1 MLILLDFESFLLVL
15 CVGSRSN
22 QQLSFRARAF
32 YGIRIYIL
40 STMFVRGFLRIRM
53 IRMLLSAGSLLF
65 LSGLCF
71 SQSQEPPPSVSSPV
85 QGPAIRAE
93 SRIVVVDVV
102 VTDKQGKSVPGLR
115 KDDFHLSEDNEP
127 QIVTSFDEHKGAV
140 PSEMKLPPMPPKVF
154 TNFPTTSGADSVNV
168 LLLDLLNT
176 QPQNQSLVRQQ
187 VIKYLG
193 EVPAGTRLA
202 IFALDSHLR
211 IVRGFT
217 TDFSGLSAALEDKKA
232 GVTPEVSRNLQTDA
246 NQYSDAEILR
256 QMRRSQAAPSAIDAV
271 ESFQRD
277 ETAERVNARID
288 ATLQAFQQIARYLTG
303 IPVRKNLIWF
313 SDSFPISFSPDTRGR
328 APKNQEHVQKTSDML
343 TAAQVAIYPVSAL
356 GVLADPTFDASKLG
370 GSRRELEARL
380 SANQIAME
388 TIAEETGGRAFYS
401 TNALSDAV
409 KDAVSN
415 GSRYYTLAYSP
426 ANAKNDGKFRR
437 IQVSLADSNYKLS
450 YRRGYF
456 ADQTG
461 YEGASQQGA
470 DDPFVPLI
478 GLGMPDFDQILFKV
492 QVVPKNPQ
500 PPANAKRAGNNTKL
514 KAPFTRYDVNFAV
527 ALPDI
532 TMGSE
537 ANGTRSGNIE
547 IMLVAFGAN
556 GDILNFVKKRSNLK
570 MDAKMYEATQ
580 QVGMQVHEEIDVPP
594 GETYLRVGIYDLNSG
609 KCGTVGAAL
618 NGSSAPLSKK

>member
-1 MLILLDFESFLLVL
+1 
-15 CVGSRSN
+15 
-22 QQLSFRARAF
+22 
-32 YGIRIYIL
+32 
-40 STMFVRGFLRIRM
+40 M
-53 IRMLLSAGSLLF
+53 IRSSLSAGSLLV
-65 LSGLCF
+65 LAGLCF
-71 SQSQEPPPSVSSPV
+71 SQSQEQRTPAPPPV
-85 QGPAIRAE
+85 QGPSIKAE

-102 VTDKQGKSVPGLR
+102 VTDKQGQSVPGLG
-115 KDDFHLSEDNEP
+115 KDDFHISEDSDP
-127 QIVTSFDEHKGAV
+127 QIVTSFDEHKGAAPNQV
-140 PSEMKLPPMPPKVF
+140 KLPPMPPNVY
-154 TNFPTTSGADSVNV
+154 TNFPTSSGADSVNV

-176 QPQNQSLVRQQ
+176 QPQNQAFVRQQ

-202 IFALDSHLR
+202 VFALDSRLI

-217 TDFSGLSAALEDKKA
+217 TDFSGLSAALEDKKV
-232 GVTPEVSRNLQTDA
+232 GVSPEVSRNLQTDA

-277 ETAERVNARID
+277 ESVERVNARIEL
-288 ATLQAFQQIARYLTG
+288 TLQAFQEIARYLSG
-303 IPVRKNLIWF
+303 IPSRKNLIWF
-313 SDSFPISFSPDTRGR
+313 SDNFPVSFFPDTRGR
-328 APKNQEHVQKTSDML
+328 APKNQEHVQRTSDML

-388 TIAEETGGRAFYS
+388 TISEETGGRAFYS

-409 KDAVSN
+409 KDAVGN
-415 GSRYYTLAYSP
+415 GSHYYTLAYSP
-426 ANAKNDGKFRR
+426 ANAKNDGKFRH

-456 ADQTG
+456 ADQPG
-461 YEGASQQGA
+461 YASASQEGA

-492 QVVPKNPQ
+492 QHVPKNPQ
-500 PPANAKRAGNNTKL
+500 PPANARRAGNNTKL

-532 TMGSE
+532 AMVSD

-547 IMLVAFGAN
+547 IMLVAFGPS
-556 GDILNFVKKRSNLK
+556 GDILNFVKKRSALT
-570 MDAKMYEATQ
+570 MDPKVYEATQ
-580 QVGMQVHEEIDVPP
+580 QVGMQVHEEIDLPA
-594 GETYLRVGIYDLNSG
+594 GDIYLRVGIYDLNSG

-618 NGSSAPLSKK
+618 TSSAAHLSKK

>member
-22 QQLSFRARAF
+22 QQPSFRARAF

-140 PSEMKLPPMPPKVF
+140 ASEMKLPPMPPNVF

-176 QPQNQSLVRQQ
+176 QPQNQAFVRQQ

-202 IFALDSHLR
+202 IFALGSHLR

-217 TDFSGLSAALEDKKA
+217 TDFAGLSGALEDKKL
-232 GVTPEVSRNLQTDA
+232 GVAPEISRNLPTEA

-256 QMRRSQAAPSAIDAV
+256 QMRRSQAAPTAIDAV

-277 ETAERVNARID
+277 EAAERVNSRIEV
-288 ATLQAFQQIARYLTG
+288 TLQAFQQIARYLSR
-303 IPVRKNLIWF
+303 IPARKNLIWF
-313 SDSFPISFSPDTRGR
+313 SDNFPVSFFQDTRVR
-328 APKNQEHVQKTSDML
+328 LPKNQEHVQKTSDML
-343 TAAQVAIYPVSAL
+343 TAAEVAIYPVSAL
-356 GVLADPTFDASKLG
+356 GVLGDPTFDASKLP

-380 SANQIAME
+380 SVNQIAME
-388 TIAEETGGRAFYS
+388 TIAQETVGRAFYI

-415 GSRYYTLAYSP
+415 GSHYYTLAYSP
-426 ANAKNDGKFRR
+426 ANDKNDGKFRR
-437 IQVSLADSNYKLS
+437 IQVGLVDNNYTLS

-456 ADQTG
+456 ADQPSHEFT
-461 YEGASQQGA
+461 SQEGA

-478 GLGMPDFDQILFKV
+478 GLDMPDFDQILFKL
-492 QVVPKNPQ
+492 QVVPKSPQ
-500 PPANAKRAGNNTKL
+500 PPANAPRAGNNTKL

-532 TMGSE
+532 AMGLD
-537 ANGTRSGNIE
+537 ANGTRHGRIE
-547 IMLVAFGAN
+547 IMIIAFGPGGN
-556 GDILNFVKKRSNLK
+556 ILN
-570 MDAKMYEATQ
+570 T
-580 QVGMQVHEEIDVPP
+580 
-594 GETYLRVGIYDLNSG
+594 
-609 KCGTVGAAL
+609 
-618 NGSSAPLSKK
+618 

>member
-1 MLILLDFESFLLVL
+1 MN
-15 CVGSRSN
+15 R
-22 QQLSFRARAF
+22 
-32 YGIRIYIL
+32 
-40 STMFVRGFLRIRM
+40 
-53 IRMLLSAGSLLF
+53 SLLAAVSVLF
-65 LSGLCF
+65 LAGLCF
-71 SQSQEPPPSVSSPV
+71 SRPQDQGPPVSSPA
-85 QGPAIRAE
+85 QGPSIKAE

-102 VTDKQGKSVPGLR
+102 VTDKQGQSVPGLS
-115 KDDFHLSEDNEP
+115 KEDFHVSEDSDP
-127 QIVTSFDEHKGAV
+127 QIVTSFDEHKGAA
-140 PSEMKLPPMPPKVF
+140 PSETKLPPMPPNVF

-176 QPQNQSLVRQQ
+176 QPQNQAFVRQQ

-202 IFALDSHLR
+202 VFALDSRLR

-232 GVTPEVSRNLQTDA
+232 GVTPEVSRNMQTDA

-256 QMRRSQAAPSAIDAV
+256 QMRRSQAAPSAVDAV

-277 ETAERVNARID
+277 ETAERVNARIEG
-288 ATLQAFQQIARYLTG
+288 TLQAFQQIARYLSG
-303 IPVRKNLIWF
+303 LPIRKNLIWF
-313 SDSFPISFSPDTRGR
+313 SDNFPISFSPDTRGR

-388 TIAEETGGRAFYS
+388 TIAEETGGHAFYS
-401 TNALSDAV
+401 TNALSNAV
-409 KDAVSN
+409 KDAVGN
-415 GSRYYTLAYSP
+415 GSHYYTLAYSP

-437 IQVSLADSNYKLS
+437 IQVSLADSSYKLA

-456 ADQTG
+456 ADQPGNETS
-461 YEGASQQGA
+461 SQQGA
-470 DDPFVPLI
+470 DDPLVPLI

-492 QVVPKNPQ
+492 QLAPKNPQ
-500 PPANAKRAGNNTKL
+500 PPANAKRAGNNAKL

-537 ANGTRSGNIE
+537 ANGMRSGNIE

-570 MDAKMYEATQ
+570 MEPKMYEATQ
-580 QVGMQVHEEIDVPP
+580 QVGMQVHEEIDVPA
-594 GETYLRVGIYDLNSG
+594 GESYLRVGIYDLNSG

-618 NGSSAPLSKK
+618 NSSSGQLSKK